1 MSERAGQL
9 LLVSLG
15 VGDPENLTL
24 RARDVLLK
32 ADVLLG
38 SETDRGQFPEIFQ
51 DRPIHEAGH
60 GLFTPM
66 FRRHASEEEA
76 QAFEARVRTLVRHS
90 VREGKTVAVVS
101 YGDPTLYGPRVG
113 YLHEFR
119 DLQPM
124 VIPGVS
130 AFNAANA
137 ALACAITN
145 GDDTQ
150 SVVLAPAKNANA
162 QYDGRDTVAEIGRG
176 RPTLALFTMKM
187 QLPDLV
193 DQLRRNYPDDTPVA
207 LVCHAGREAT
217 QTVIHS
223 TVGELLNVSESQK
236 LPFECMLY
244 VGEFLQTA
252 HCTPSGMWR

>member
-1 MSERAGQL
+1 MSGQL
-9 LLVSLG
+9 FLVSLG

-119 DLQPM
+119 DLQPV
-124 VIPGVS
+124 VIPGIS

-137 ALACAITN
+137 ALACAVTQ
-145 GDDTQ
+145 GGGTQ
-150 SVVLAPAKNANA
+150 SVVLAPAKNANT
-162 QYDGRDTVAEIGRG
+162 QYDGRDTLAEIGKG

-187 QLPDLV
+187 QLPQV
-193 DQLRRNYPDDTPVA
+193 VEQLRRNYPDETPVA
-207 LVCHAGREAT
+207 LVCHAGRQET
-217 QTVIHS
+217 QTVIRS
-223 TVGELLNVSESQK
+223 TVGGLLDLSVAQP
-236 LPFECMLY
+236 LPFECMMY
-244 VGEFLQTA
+244 VGEFLRA
-252 HCTPSGMWR
+252 DHCAPSGMWR